1 MTKHEDDKVW
11 LHQAKNTLQ
20 MKTHYTSPK
29 QNGIHYAPPKQ
40 NGIHNQPM
48 ETSIAFFK
56 VTIYFWFQKKKILIF
71 ETKQI
76 RVIKEGFFCLSLF
89 EISNIRFNN
98 NPSNVFHPNSFK
110 TLPGN
115 MQSSSTLLVL
125 MIKPSPFFTVL
136 AYTISLQA
144 SFGTRITYLLFISFW
159 QVQAWL
165 FMIQ

>member
-1 MTKHEDDKVW
+1 MCLWLSMKMTKYDFTK
-11 LHQAKNTLQ
+11 L
-20 MKTHYTSPK
+20 KTHFKWRHYTSPK

-40 NGIHNQPM
+40 NGIHNQPV

-56 VTIYFWFQKKKILIF
+56 DMIYFWFQKKNNIRD
-71 ETKQI
+71 QAD
-76 RVIKEGFFCLSLF
+76 RVIKEGFFLSLF
-89 EISNIRFNN
+89 VRDFNIRFNN

-115 MQSSSTLLVL
+115 MQSSSSLLVL

-144 SFGTRITYLLFISFW
+144 FFSTRIASSSL
-159 QVQAWL
+159 L